1 MIQGNQEN
9 SNQIFNPHIF
19 VKDSTFEESRNF
31 TLLQKISKEN
41 KNLTTIAKAIKE
53 SKVFE
58 GQISSSSKVDIFKM
72 LANLNS
78 EERQYYFTL
87 FFPKITQKDIYSMF
101 YYTDKLTHDKDTES
115 EVLYQEEEEE
125 MNKMNKLENTDCGLM
140 NDEYQNFSGEET
152 ISNEGTK
159 EGTDKDN
166 EVNEKIDQ
174 QKQKDIFLQS
184 IKFNIKNDN
193 KKAFLSFD
201 IESLLLS
208 NNLEKILK
216 YFTKNKYF
224 KNWVNPI
231 YCNNDWYL
239 PLPDWVYSIT
249 KFDVFFQTL
258 LIYIE
263 LITILLYEYYKLTGS
278 ILPKD
283 NITYIEHMNK
293 ISEFEKVSN
302 FEKEKTNIEKN
313 NSNLLEKEKEKE
325 KNEQVKKAEKVE
337 KGEKKMDL
345 KKTLK
350 YINVINNILKPYK
363 EKKIKEIKQLC
374 KILINNYYDI
384 NFIDYGSSIT
394 GLELPK
400 SDIDTLIYYISKDKS
415 KSINKIV
422 FGFQLYQLLQIEKE
436 RKNMV
441 NLSIEKILDAYVP
454 LIKLEYDITNEIDKK
469 YLEMLKKL
477 GLTKV
482 KIDIT
487 FTNEEDYCQIQEKVK
502 KFIIKDLKK
511 NPKLKPLVVIIK
523 FYLEKEKLNNSHTGG
538 LNAISVFFLAKHIIV
553 TYEKENLTLEQL
565 FSKFLDKYSK
575 YDFTYGLDIYGNTIP
590 YPQNEIKKIF
600 ISNSFSNNK
609 NFNFAYNCSNY
620 EEIFGYFKYLK
631 TKICP

>member
-1 MIQGNQEN
+1 MIQGSQEN
-9 SNQIFNPHIF
+9 SDQIFNPHIF

-87 FFPKITQKDIYSMF
+87 FFPNIKQKDIYSMF
-101 YYTDKLTHDKDTES
+101 YYTDKLTHDKDSES

-125 MNKMNKLENTDCGLM
+125 INKMNKLENTDCGLM
-140 NDEYQNFSGEET
+140 KDEYQNFPGEET
-152 ISNEGTK
+152 ISNEETK

-166 EVNEKIDQ
+166 EVNEKIDE
-174 QKQKDIFLQS
+174 QKLKDIFLQS
-184 IKFNIKNDN
+184 IKFNIKDNN
-193 KKAFLSFD
+193 KKTFISFD
-201 IESLLLS
+201 IKSLLLS

-216 YFTKNKYF
+216 YFTKNNYF
-224 KNWVNPI
+224 KNWINPI

-258 LIYIE
+258 LIYFE
-263 LITILLYEYYKLTGS
+263 LIIILLYEYYILTGS
-278 ILPKD
+278 ILPD
-283 NITYIEHMNK
+283 NNTYIEHMNK

-302 FEKEKTNIEKN
+302 SEKEKTNIEKN

-325 KNEQVKKAEKVE
+325 KKEQVKKVEKVE

-374 KILINNYYDI
+374 KILLNNNYDI

-400 SDIDTLIYYISKDKS
+400 SDIDTLIYYKLKDKS
-415 KSINKIV
+415 KSIDKIV

-600 ISNSFSNNK
+600 ISNSFINNK
-609 NFNFAYNCSNY
+609 NFNFAFNCYNY
-620 EEIFGYFKYLK
+620 EKIFGYFKYLK

>member
-19 VKDSTFEESRNF
+19 VKDSSFEESRNF
-31 TLLQKISKEN
+31 TLLQKITKEN
-41 KNLTTIAKAIKE
+41 KNFTTIAKAIKE

-87 FFPKITQKDIYSMF
+87 FFPNIKQKDIYSMF

-174 QKQKDIFLQS
+174 QKLKDIFLQS

-313 NSNLLEKEKEKE
+313 NSNLLEKEKEKKE
-325 KNEQVKKAEKVE
+325 PVKKEEKVE
-337 KGEKKMDL
+337 KKIDL

-350 YINVINNILKPYK
+350 YINVINKILKPYK

-502 KFIIKDLKK
+502 KFIIKDLNKY
-511 NPKLKPLVVIIK
+511 PKLKPLVVIIK

-575 YDFTYGLDIYGNTIP
+575 YDFTYGLDIYGNIIP
-590 YPQNEIKKIF
+590 YPQNETKKIF

>member
-19 VKDSTFEESRNF
+19 VKDSSFEESRNF

-87 FFPKITQKDIYSMF
+87 FFPNIKQKDIYSMF

-174 QKQKDIFLQS
+174 QKLKDIFLQS

-193 KKAFLSFD
+193 KKAFISFD

-313 NSNLLEKEKEKE
+313 NSNLLEKEKEK
-325 KNEQVKKAEKVE
+325 KEQVKKEEKVE
-337 KGEKKMDL
+337 KKIDL

-350 YINVINNILKPYK
+350 YINVINKILKPYK

-400 SDIDTLIYYISKDKS
+400 SDIDTLIYYKSKDKS
-415 KSINKIV
+415 KSIDKIV

-575 YDFTYGLDIYGNTIP
+575 YDFTYGLDIYGNIIP
-590 YPQNEIKKIF
+590 YPQNETKKIF

-620 EEIFGYFKYLK
+620 EEIFGYFKYLI

>member
-19 VKDSTFEESRNF
+19 VKDSSFEESRNF

-87 FFPKITQKDIYSMF
+87 FFPNIKQKDIYSMF

-313 NSNLLEKEKEKE
+313 NSNLLEKEKEKKE
-325 KNEQVKKAEKVE
+325 PVKKEEKVE
-337 KGEKKMDL
+337 KKIDL

-350 YINVINNILKPYK
+350 YINVINKILKPYK

-538 LNAISVFFLAKHIIV
+538 LNAISVFFLAKLIIV

-609 NFNFAYNCSNY
+609 NFNFAFNCYNY
-620 EEIFGYFKYLK
+620 EKIFGYFKYLK

>member
-1 MIQGNQEN
+1 MIQGSQEN
-9 SNQIFNPHIF
+9 SDQIFNPHIF

-41 KNLTTIAKAIKE
+41 KNLTTIAKTIKE
-53 SKVFE
+53 SKLFE

-72 LANLNS
+72 LTNLNS

-87 FFPKITQKDIYSMF
+87 FFPNIKQKDIYSMF

-115 EVLYQEEEEE
+115 EVLYQEEEE

-140 NDEYQNFSGEET
+140 NDEYQNFAGEET

-166 EVNEKIDQ
+166 EVNEKIDE
-174 QKQKDIFLQS
+174 QKLKDIFLQS

-224 KNWVNPI
+224 KNWVSPI

-302 FEKEKTNIEKN
+302 SEKEKTNIEKN

-325 KNEQVKKAEKVE
+325 KEKKEPVKKVEKVE
-337 KGEKKMDL
+337 KKIDL

-350 YINVINNILKPYK
+350 YINVINKILKPYK

-502 KFIIKDLKK
+502 KFIIKDLNKY
-511 NPKLKPLVVIIK
+511 PKLKPLVVINK

-553 TYEKENLTLEQL
+553 TYEKENLSLEQL

-590 YPQNEIKKIF
+590 YPQNETKKIF

>member
-19 VKDSTFEESRNF
+19 VKDSSFEESRNF

-87 FFPKITQKDIYSMF
+87 FFPNIKQKDIYSMF

-313 NSNLLEKEKEKE
+313 NSNLLEKEKEKKE
-325 KNEQVKKAEKVE
+325 PVKKEEKVE
-337 KGEKKMDL
+337 KKIDL

-350 YINVINNILKPYK
+350 YINVINKILKPYK

-575 YDFTYGLDIYGNTIP
+575 YDFTYGLDIYGNIIP
-590 YPQNEIKKIF
+590 YPQNETKKIF

-620 EEIFGYFKYLK
+620 EEIFGHFKYLK

>member
-19 VKDSTFEESRNF
+19 VKDSSFEESRNF

-87 FFPKITQKDIYSMF
+87 FFPNIKQKDIYSMF

-313 NSNLLEKEKEKE
+313 NSNLLEKEKEKKE
-325 KNEQVKKAEKVE
+325 PVKKEEKVE
-337 KGEKKMDL
+337 KKIDL

-350 YINVINNILKPYK
+350 YINVINKILKPYK

-502 KFIIKDLKK
+502 KFIIKDLNKY
-511 NPKLKPLVVIIK
+511 PKLKPLVVIIK

-575 YDFTYGLDIYGNTIP
+575 YDFTYGLDIYGNIIP
-590 YPQNEIKKIF
+590 YPQNETKKIF
-600 ISNSFSNNK
+600 ISNRFSNNK

>member
-19 VKDSTFEESRNF
+19 VEDSSFEESRNF

-87 FFPKITQKDIYSMF
+87 FFPNIKQKDIYSMF

-313 NSNLLEKEKEKE
+313 NSNLLEKEKEKKE
-325 KNEQVKKAEKVE
+325 PVKKEEKVE
-337 KGEKKMDL
+337 KKIDL

-350 YINVINNILKPYK
+350 YINVINKILKPYK

-502 KFIIKDLKK
+502 KFIIKDLNKY
-511 NPKLKPLVVIIK
+511 PKLKPLVVIIK

-575 YDFTYGLDIYGNTIP
+575 YDFTYGLDIYGNIIP
-590 YPQNEIKKIF
+590 YPQNETKKIF

>member
-19 VKDSTFEESRNF
+19 VKDSSFEESRNF

-87 FFPKITQKDIYSMF
+87 FFPNIKQKDIYSMF
-101 YYTDKLTHDKDTES
+101 YYTDKLNHDKDTES

-125 MNKMNKLENTDCGLM
+125 INKMNKLENTDCGLM
-140 NDEYQNFSGEET
+140 KDEYQNFPGEET
-152 ISNEGTK
+152 ISNEETK
-159 EGTDKDN
+159 EGTDKDK
-166 EVNEKIDQ
+166 EVNEKIDE
-174 QKQKDIFLQS
+174 QKLKDIFLQS
-184 IKFNIKNDN
+184 IKFNIKDNN
-193 KKAFLSFD
+193 KKTFISFD
-201 IESLLLS
+201 IKSLLLS

-216 YFTKNKYF
+216 YFTKNNYF
-224 KNWVNPI
+224 KNWINPI

-258 LIYIE
+258 LIYFE
-263 LITILLYEYYKLTGS
+263 LIIILLYEYYILTGS
-278 ILPKD
+278 ILPD
-283 NITYIEHMNK
+283 NNTYMEHMNK

-302 FEKEKTNIEKN
+302 SEKEKTNIEKN
-313 NSNLLEKEKEKE
+313 NSNLLEKEKEK
-325 KNEQVKKAEKVE
+325 KEQVKKVEKVE

>member
-19 VKDSTFEESRNF
+19 VKDSSFEESRNF

-78 EERQYYFTL
+78 EERQYYFSL
-87 FFPKITQKDIYSMF
+87 FFPNIKQKDIYSMF

-174 QKQKDIFLQS
+174 QKLKDIFLQS

-313 NSNLLEKEKEKE
+313 NSNLLEKEKEKKE
-325 KNEQVKKAEKVE
+325 PVKKEEKVE
-337 KGEKKMDL
+337 KKIDL

-350 YINVINNILKPYK
+350 YINVINKILKPYK

-502 KFIIKDLKK
+502 KFIIKDLNKY
-511 NPKLKPLVVIIK
+511 PKLKPLVVIIK

-575 YDFTYGLDIYGNTIP
+575 YDFTYGLDIYGNIIP
-590 YPQNEIKKIF
+590 YPQNETKKIF

>member
-19 VKDSTFEESRNF
+19 VKDSSFEESRNF

-87 FFPKITQKDIYSMF
+87 FFPNIKQKDIYSMF

-125 MNKMNKLENTDCGLM
+125 INKMNKLENTDCGLM
-140 NDEYQNFSGEET
+140 KDEYQNFPGEET
-152 ISNEGTK
+152 ISNEETK

-166 EVNEKIDQ
+166 EVNEKIDE
-174 QKQKDIFLQS
+174 QKLKDIFLQS
-184 IKFNIKNDN
+184 IKFNIKDNN
-193 KKAFLSFD
+193 KKTFISFD
-201 IESLLLS
+201 IKSLLLS

-216 YFTKNKYF
+216 YFTKNNYF
-224 KNWVNPI
+224 KNWINPI

-258 LIYIE
+258 LIYFE
-263 LITILLYEYYKLTGS
+263 LIIILLYEYYILTGS
-278 ILPKD
+278 ILPD
-283 NITYIEHMNK
+283 NNTYIEHMNK

-302 FEKEKTNIEKN
+302 SEKEK
-313 NSNLLEKEKEKE
+313 KEQGKKE
-325 KNEQVKKAEKVE
+325 EKVE

-374 KILINNYYDI
+374 KILLNNNYDI

-400 SDIDTLIYYISKDKS
+400 SDIDTLIYYKLKDKS
-415 KSINKIV
+415 KSIDKIV

-441 NLSIEKILDAYVP
+441 NLSIDKILDAYVP

-575 YDFTYGLDIYGNTIP
+575 YDFTYGLDIYGNIIP
-590 YPQNEIKKIF
+590 YPQNETKKIF

>member
-19 VKDSTFEESRNF
+19 VKDSSFEESRNF
-31 TLLQKISKEN
+31 TLLQKITKEN
-41 KNLTTIAKAIKE
+41 KNFTTIAKAIKE

-87 FFPKITQKDIYSMF
+87 FFPNIKQKDIYSMF

-174 QKQKDIFLQS
+174 QKLKDIFLQS

-208 NNLEKILK
+208 KNLEKILK

-313 NSNLLEKEKEKE
+313 NSNLLEKEKEKKE
-325 KNEQVKKAEKVE
+325 PVKKEEKVE
-337 KGEKKMDL
+337 KKIDL

-350 YINVINNILKPYK
+350 YINVINKILKPYK

-502 KFIIKDLKK
+502 KFIIKDLNKY
-511 NPKLKPLVVIIK
+511 PKLKPLVVIIK

-575 YDFTYGLDIYGNTIP
+575 YDFTYGLDIYGNIIP
-590 YPQNEIKKIF
+590 YPQNETKKIF

>member
-19 VKDSTFEESRNF
+19 VKDSSFEESRNF

-87 FFPKITQKDIYSMF
+87 FFPNIKQKDIYSMF

-313 NSNLLEKEKEKE
+313 NSNLLEKEKEKKE
-325 KNEQVKKAEKVE
+325 PVKKEEKVE
-337 KGEKKMDL
+337 KKIDL

-350 YINVINNILKPYK
+350 YINVINKILKPYK

-502 KFIIKDLKK
+502 KFIIKDLNKY
-511 NPKLKPLVVIIK
+511 PKLKPLVVIIK

-575 YDFTYGLDIYGNTIP
+575 YDFTYGLDIYGNIIP
-590 YPQNEIKKIF
+590 YPQNETKKIF